1 MARQALFAGLVYDE
15 YDNLLTVTTVGD
27 DAFYVVDDDGFLRH
41 IESEQVDRQVL
52 EFFLQ
57 QLEENKDLA
66 IGQAMNMMG
75 KDDIF
80 TKAALDA
87 QMRDIDADQII
98 EQGIPEQARNAMGMV
113 GFRIIVDVHGDVIR
127 IDQPAVPDEEL

>member
-1 MARQALFAGLVYDE
+1 MARQALFEGLVYDE
-15 YDNLLTVTTVGD
+15 QENLVTVSIVGQE
-27 DAFYVVDDDGFLRH
+27 AFYVVDDDGFRRH
-41 IESEQVDRQVL
+41 IESEYVDRQVL

-80 TKAALDA
+80 TKAAIDA
-87 QMRDIDADQII
+87 QMRNIDADQII
-98 EQGIPEQARNAMGMV
+98 DQGIPEQARNVMGMV
-113 GFRIIVDVHGDVIR
+113 GFRVIIDLHGEVQR
-127 IDQPAVPDEEL
+127 IDQPALPDTED